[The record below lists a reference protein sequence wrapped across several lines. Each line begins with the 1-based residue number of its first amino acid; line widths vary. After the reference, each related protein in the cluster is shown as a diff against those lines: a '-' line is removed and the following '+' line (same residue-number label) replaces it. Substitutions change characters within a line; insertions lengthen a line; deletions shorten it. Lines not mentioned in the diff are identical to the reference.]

1 MPSESLIPGGQSLRE
16 GLAVAKPK
24 RAAELSL
31 KAAVVSSGRVSG
43 RMGLKGLRLAN
54 VSETHHRWWLL
65 LTVSTRHSLLGRK
78 ADLDQ
83 KQP

>member
-1 MPSESLIPGGQSLRE
+1 M
-16 GLAVAKPK
+16 ANPK
-24 RAAELSL
+24 TAAELSL

-43 RMGLKGLRLAN
+43 RMGLKGPRLAN
-54 VSETHHRWWLL
+54 VSETHHRWLL